1 MSAAASPHAVVSWE
15 GGGGIPSCPKRKD
28 PPDPSTSRE
37 WSAPFRLSFA
47 TRMARATSTSTRPN
61 MKLLPVAI
69 QIELEGKIPMKQKAA
84 SDKGAAFCLT

>member
-1 MSAAASPHAVVSWE
+1 
-15 GGGGIPSCPKRKD
+15 
-28 PPDPSTSRE
+28 
-37 WSAPFRLSFA
+37 
-47 TRMARATSTSTRPN
+47 